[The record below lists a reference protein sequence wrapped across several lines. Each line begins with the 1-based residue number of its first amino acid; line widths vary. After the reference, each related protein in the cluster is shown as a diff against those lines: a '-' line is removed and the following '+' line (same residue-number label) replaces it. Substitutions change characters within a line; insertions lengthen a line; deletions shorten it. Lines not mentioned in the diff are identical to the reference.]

1 MITIDPKFKKDIE
14 LIRDFNKARDE
25 MIDYYIQKIG
35 ERAGLNTTEE
45 HEILWDHIMN
55 ESEWNVKYKEKTKK

>member
-35 ERAGLNTTEE
+35 ERAGLNTAEE

-55 ESEWNVKYKEKTKK
+55 ESEWNVEYKSSKK